1 MATSTESGGILVTSR
16 YAGLQGKK
24 EKQRG
29 EDTGREQPGCQQAV
43 ESAEKKN
50 PVLSVKTP
58 TQGFTAVIMG
68 SYCTSGVGV
77 GPGSPCQGCQ
87 LVKLYL

>member
-43 ESAEKKN
+43 ESAKKKQSCLQCED
-50 PVLSVKTP
+50 PQPKASL
-58 TQGFTAVIMG
+58 Q
-68 SYCTSGVGV
+68 
-77 GPGSPCQGCQ
+77 
-87 LVKLYL
+87 